1 VESGSR
7 GTNRINKGGSVRER
21 SSDPSIPEWNLDREA
36 RTESIKE
43 AVMREREFNPPI
55 PEWSLDREAR
65 IASIKE
71 AV

>member
-1 VESGSR
+1 MRKRESS
-7 GTNRINKGGSVRER
+7 
-21 SSDPSIPEWNLDREA
+21 
-36 RTESIKE
+36 
-43 AVMREREFNPPI
+43 NPPI